1 MNKLDFDCVCM
12 EPSNFYLSYNNSRI
26 NTKMLSIFI
35 SRWCVTTA
43 FAIYLCFSVFF
54 KCSINELLFQSWKT
68 VNYIKMLKKK
78 KKAQHETELD
88 HPACPTLPLLATW
101 KNINNATFKCR
112 NTYFFTNVF
121 ALIFNTLFKLSIFS
135 TL

>member
-12 EPSNFYLSYNNSRI
+12 EPSNYYLSYNNSRI
-26 NTKMLSIFI
+26 NTNMLSIFI
-35 SRWCVTTA
+35 SRWCATTA

-68 VNYIKMLKKK
+68 VNSIKMWKK
-78 KKAQHETELD
+78 KKAQHENELD
-88 HPACPTLPLLATW
+88 YPVCSTLPLLAKW
-101 KNINNATFKCR
+101 KNINNATFK
-112 NTYFFTNVF
+112 YIFLTNVVF
-121 ALIFNTLFKLSIFS
+121 ALIFYTFFKLSIFS